1 MTITIQLD
9 ENGFCALSEHR
20 MMFHKALQSFAEKEV
35 DITIQEITVFS
46 ELTNTAI
53 NLQNEFSRAING
65 GEKRWTAEDFTALR
79 SKMSVAYYHLIDA
92 YAQAKVNEKTSEV
105 NRTMLLDRAKVKF
118 LENDNS
124 PSIST
129 TKAKASIEYEESNKT
144 YLAAYEERVL
154 LEELLGSLDKSMNS
168 IAGIQKHDINRL
180 KF

>member
-9 ENGFCALSEHR
+9 EKGRCAIDEHR
-20 MMFHKALQSFAEKEV
+20 QLLSRALATFSEKEV
-35 DITIQEITVFS
+35 DITIKELTVFS

-53 NLQNEFSRAING
+53 ELQNEFSRAINS
-65 GEKRWTAEDFTALR
+65 GEKRWSNEDFTVLR
-79 SKMSVAYYHLIDA
+79 SKMSVAYFSLIDS
-92 YAQAKVNEKTSEV
+92 YAQAKVNEKTAEV

-118 LENDNS
+118 AEEGNS

-129 TKAKASIEYEESNKT
+129 TKAKASDEYEQSNKT

-154 LEELLGSLDKSMNS
+154 LEELLGSLDKSMNAIS
-168 IAGIQKHDINRL
+168 GIQKHDVNKL